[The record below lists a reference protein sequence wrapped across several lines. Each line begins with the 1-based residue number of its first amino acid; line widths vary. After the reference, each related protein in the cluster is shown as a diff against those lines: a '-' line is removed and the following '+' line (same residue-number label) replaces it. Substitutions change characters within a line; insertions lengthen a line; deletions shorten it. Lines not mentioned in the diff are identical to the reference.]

1 MFNFILQPLP
11 LNNLHLIS
19 LVNEKKKKSNIFNEI
34 LDPLFFWKEKKN
46 VKQYSAKRRE

>member
-19 LVNEKKKKSNIFNEI
+19 LVNERKNKPNIFNEI
-34 LDPLFFWKEKKN
+34 LDPLLFWKEKKN
-46 VKQYSAKRRE
+46 MKQWIQK